1 MIEDQKSQ
9 NPSTLTEDET
19 TENPN
24 SVTEDVTTEDV
35 TTENP
40 TSEDETTEMSTN
52 AFSSPKLITMLT
64 TNSRATL
71 KATVRAIASTKTDR
85 VTTTKIQS
93 TAITEQPRYIFVF

>member
-1 MIEDQKSQ
+1 M
-9 NPSTLTEDET
+9 
-19 TENPN
+19 
-24 SVTEDVTTEDV
+24 
-35 TTENP
+35 ENP

-71 KATVRAIASTKTDR
+71 KATVRTTASTKTDR

-93 TAITEQPRYIFVF
+93 TAITEQPRYIFVFKLISKHFDPFLLLFKIIF